1 MREQLLQLSRLGSGA
16 DGEPRRT
23 PKIVAYVARR
33 FGRLQRLADRYV
45 LPPLRRV
52 ARPIAASPAFH
63 RCLEQLEWAQR
74 LLRGRVAIILVLLLG
89 TTITGVGYFLTQ
101 RVYSQQ
107 AQGTFERPASHYTAA
122 VSSAIDRYLDV
133 FNSIA
138 SFMAASNQI
147 DRWEFYSLA
156 ENSLPRFPAIQTLSW
171 VPRVL
176 SEERT
181 TYERTAEIDGL
192 FGFNITQRTE
202 DGGFDRASPRPEYF
216 PVFFVEPFEGNED
229 ILGYDLGSDPESRR
243 ILRTAR
249 DTGQMIATQQVNLLP
264 GTADSAAILTV
275 IPIYGGDVAPKTV
288 QERRVTLLG
297 FTLGVVRIGDL
308 IEASLDELATT
319 FGLDIYLYDNDTK
332 GGETLIYYHPSPL
345 NREGSGPQS
354 MERILS
360 GLHSTTSY
368 DVAGR
373 QWSIVISPTPGHF
386 GDAINPVPWTVAA
399 VGFLFMTWLLQYIV
413 SWSNRTRVI
422 EETVARRTVELR
434 ESNDALATEIA
445 ERARAE
451 EERLALERELSQT
464 QKMESLGTLAGG
476 IAHEINTPVQ
486 YVGENLKFLQE
497 SFTDLD
503 KLLEQY
509 RALVIQLKG
518 EGVHTETIDGL
529 LAQEEAT
536 DTEFLRNEIPESVSQ
551 SLEGIQRITEIVR
564 AVKEFSYPDEMKE
577 KSRSRVDLNHA
588 IATTITVSRNQY
600 KYVADLETDF
610 APDLPEVPC
619 YPGQFNQVM
628 LNLIVNAAHAIED
641 ANKDEQGKITIATR
655 QVDGWAEV
663 RISDTGT
670 GIPEDVC
677 AKIFDPFF
685 TTKEPGRGTGQGL
698 SISHTIITK
707 KHGGTIAVES
717 EPGVGTTFIIRLPL
731 TETPVTECAA

>member
-1 MREQLLQLSRLGSGA
+1 MLAAAAKPLAHLWRTLDRL
-16 DGEPRRT
+16 
-23 PKIVAYVARR
+23 
-33 FGRLQRLADRYV
+33 FLGRIWTALGPITGHPTLQRYAERST
-45 LPPLRRV
+45 
-52 ARPIAASPAFH
+52 AGF
-63 RCLEQLEWAQR
+63 EQVQR
-74 LLRGRVAIILVLLLG
+74 LLKGRLAIILVLLVG
-89 TTITGVGYFLTQ
+89 TTLTGVGYYLT
-101 RVYSQQ
+101 RSVYTQQ
-107 AQGTFERPASHYTAA
+107 AQRTFERPASHYTAA

-181 TYERTAEIDGL
+181 AYERTAEIDGL
-192 FGFNITQRTE
+192 Y
-202 DGGFDRASPRPEYF
+202 GFDITERAPNGAFTRASQRPEYF
-216 PVFFVEPFEGNED
+216 PVFFVEPFEGNEA
-229 ILGYDLGSDPESRR
+229 ILGFDLGSQTESRR
-243 ILRTAR
+243 VLSIAR
-249 DTGQMIATQQVNLLP
+249 DTGQMIATPQVTLLP
-264 GTADSAAILTV
+264 GAADSAAILTV

-297 FTLGVVRIGDL
+297 FTIGVVRIGDL
-308 IEASLDELATT
+308 IEASLDELPTT
-319 FGLDIYLYDNDTK
+319 FGLDIYLYDNDVQ
-332 GGETLIYYHPSPL
+332 GGETLIYYHPSSLSRTSHEPL
-345 NREGSGPQS
+345 PMQ
-354 MERILS
+354 RIVS
-360 GLHSTTSY
+360 GLHSTTTY

-373 QWSIVISPTPGHF
+373 QWSIIISPASGHF

-399 VGFLFMTWLLQYIV
+399 VGMLFMAWLLQYIV

-422 EETVARRTVELR
+422 EEIVARRTVELR

-486 YVGENLKFLQE
+486 YVGENLKFLHE
-497 SFTDLD
+497 SFADID

-518 EGVHTETIDGL
+518 EGVHKDTVDTL

-536 DTEFLRNEIPESVSQ
+536 DTEFLRNEIPESVTQ

-564 AVKEFSYPDEMKE
+564 AVKEFSYPDEMMD

-600 KYVADLETDF
+600 KYVADMETDF

-641 ANKDEQGKITIATR
+641 AKKEEPGRITIATR
-655 QVDGWAEV
+655 QIDHWAEV

-731 TETPVTECAA
+731 SETPVTERAA